1 MKDSH
6 IVGGSRQGDEEIP
19 RAVLEK
25 FRGLNEDH
33 RVEFEA
39 LRGRSGQKRDSR
51 IQAPTSRHIRSPH
64 RSALRTDDH
73 RDAARAFTGLGI
85 ETFEGEVHRLLHR
98 AHESLV
104 SVRSEEHTSE
114 LQSQY

>member
-19 RAVLEK
+19 RSVLEK
-25 FRGLNEDH
+25 LRRLNENH

-39 LRGRSGQKRDSR
+39 LRGRSGQERDSR
-51 IQAPTSRHIRSPH
+51 IQAPTPRHIRSPH
-64 RSALRTDDH
+64 HGALRTDDH
-73 RDAARAFTGLGI
+73 RDAAQAFTGLGI
-85 ETFEGEVHRLLHR
+85 KTFEGEIHRLLHR

-104 SVRSEEHTSE
+104 SVNAPAANHR
-114 LQSQY
+114 LIAC